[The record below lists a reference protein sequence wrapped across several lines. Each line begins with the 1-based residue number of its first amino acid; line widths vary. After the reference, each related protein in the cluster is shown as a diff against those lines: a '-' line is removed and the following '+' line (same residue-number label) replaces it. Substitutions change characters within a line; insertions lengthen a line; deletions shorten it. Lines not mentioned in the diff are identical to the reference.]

1 MAKPKR
7 GKASAKS
14 REELRRENRQ
24 ELERQKNRKKA
35 MWIIILVAVGVVTAV
50 ILSLTVFFKV
60 TAVEV
65 DASKSQYSAAQIRDA
80 SGIEEG
86 DSLFLLNREKAAD
99 RISTRLPYTGEII
112 VKRSFPSKVKVFVE
126 DSTIT
131 SAVKYNDKFIVLN
144 ESNKVLATA
153 NNIDALNSLVER
165 QAKKKASASPKKTQK
180 KTTTTTTVTTTT
192 TTTTTTTVQTEPV
205 TDENGMIVEPSTSAA
220 LQDIAGGEDLL
231 GADASVTIITGVKVK
246 EAKVGYPLKASNA
259 KVFETYKEIR
269 AAMDRWGVKDITAVD
284 LTKVTDIRLTYQ
296 QRITILLGSAT
307 GLDRKAAMCA
317 KVLEEQNK
325 VSTEQKGTI
334 DLSIEGKAYFSE
346 GGATTMTMTTTTTT
360 AVATDVDGNPISTT
374 VSSSETVTDAN
385 GNPVSTTTTT
395 GASGTGTTG
404 TTQAGTTTTATAA
417 TTTQDPADIGG

>member
-7 GKASAKS
+7 GKAAAAKS

-24 ELERQKNRKKA
+24 ELERQKSRRKA
-35 MWIIILVAVGVVTAV
+35 MWIVILVVVGVVVAV

-60 TAVEV
+60 TAIEV

-80 SGIEEG
+80 SGIEER

-112 VKRSFPSKVKVFVE
+112 VKRSFPSKVKIFVE

-131 SAVKYNDKFIVLN
+131 AAVKYNDAYFVLN
-144 ESNKVLATA
+144 ESNKVLAKA
-153 NNIDALNSLVER
+153 NNIDALNSLVKQ
-165 QAKKKASASPKKTQK
+165 QAKKKAGTSTKKSTG
-180 KTTTTTTVTTTT
+180 KTTTTTTATTTT

-205 TDENGMIVEPSTSAA
+205 TDENGMIVDPLTTLPEE
-220 LQDIAGGEDLL
+220 DIAGGEDIRN
-231 GADASVTIITGVKVK
+231 ADASVTVITGVKVK
-246 EAKVGYPLKASNA
+246 EAKVGYPLQAKNA

-284 LTKVTDIRLTYQ
+284 LTKVSDIRLTYQ
-296 QRITILLGSAT
+296 QRITILLGSAS

-346 GGATTMTMTTTTTT
+346 GGATTMTTTTTTT
-360 AVATDVDGNPISTT
+360 TVPTLVDGETSAGVVTDVDGNP
-374 VSSSETVTDAN
+374 
-385 GNPVSTTTTT
+385 VSTTSATSV
-395 GASGTGTTG
+395 SGTGTTG
-404 TTQAGTTTTATAA
+404 AGSTTEPGTTTVK
-417 TTTQDPADIGG
+417 DPGDIGG

>member
-7 GKASAKS
+7 GKAASAKS

-24 ELERQKNRKKA
+24 ELERQKSRRKA
-35 MWIIILVAVGVVTAV
+35 MWIILLVAIGVVIAV

-65 DASKSQYSAAQIRDA
+65 DVSKSQYSAAQIRDA

-99 RISTRLPYTGEII
+99 RISTKLPYTGEIV
-112 VKRSFPSKVKVFVE
+112 VKRSFPSKVKIFVE
-126 DSTIT
+126 DSTVT
-131 SAVKYNDKFIVLN
+131 AAVKYNDKFIVLS
-144 ESNKVLATA
+144 ESDKVLATA

-165 QAKKKASASPKKTQK
+165 QAKKKAGTSPEKSQKKTT
-180 KTTTTTTVTTTT
+180 TTTTTTVTTTT
-192 TTTTTTTVQTEPV
+192 TTTVLTEPV
-205 TDENGMIVEPSTSAA
+205 TDANGMIVEPSTVADVA
-220 LQDIAGGEDLL
+220 EIAGGEDIRN
-231 GADASVTIITGVKVK
+231 ADPSVTIITGVKVQ
-246 EAKVGYPLKASNA
+246 EAKVGYPLKAKNA

-269 AAMDRWGVKDITAVD
+269 AAMDRWGVRDITAVD

-307 GLDRKAAMCA
+307 GLDRKAAMCS

-346 GGATTMTMTTTTTT
+346 GGATTMTTTTTTT
-360 AVATDVDGNPISTT
+360 TLTTLVDGETTAVVTDVDGK
-374 VSSSETVTDAN
+374 
-385 GNPVSTTTTT
+385 PVSTTTASGTTTT
-395 GASGTGTTG
+395 GTTAASSTTGTGTT
-404 TTQAGTTTTATAA
+404 TATSTSA
-417 TTTQDPADIGG
+417 TTQDPADIGG

>member
-7 GKASAKS
+7 GKAASAKS

-24 ELERQKNRKKA
+24 ELERQKSRRKA
-35 MWIIILVAVGVVTAV
+35 MWIILLVAIGVVIAV

-65 DASKSQYSAAQIRDA
+65 DVSKSQYSAAQIRDA

-99 RISTRLPYTGEII
+99 RISTKLPYTGEIV
-112 VKRSFPSKVKVFVE
+112 VKRSFPSKVKIFVE
-126 DSTIT
+126 DSTVT
-131 SAVKYNDKFIVLN
+131 AAVKYNDKFIVLS
-144 ESNKVLATA
+144 ESDKVLATA

-165 QAKKKASASPKKTQK
+165 QAKKKAGTSPEKSQKKTT
-180 KTTTTTTVTTTT
+180 TTTTTTVTTTT
-192 TTTTTTTVQTEPV
+192 TTTVLTEPV
-205 TDENGMIVEPSTSAA
+205 TDANGMIVEPSTVADVA
-220 LQDIAGGEDLL
+220 EIAGGEDIRN
-231 GADASVTIITGVKVK
+231 ADPSVTIITGVKVQ
-246 EAKVGYPLKASNA
+246 EAKVGYPLKAKNA

-269 AAMDRWGVKDITAVD
+269 AAMDRWGVRDITAVD

-307 GLDRKAAMCA
+307 GLDRKAAMCS

-346 GGATTMTMTTTTTT
+346 GGATTMTTTTTTT
-360 AVATDVDGNPISTT
+360 TLTTLVDGETTAVVTDVDGK
-374 VSSSETVTDAN
+374 
-385 GNPVSTTTTT
+385 PVSTTTASGTTTT
-395 GASGTGTTG
+395 GTTAASSTTGTGTT
-404 TTQAGTTTTATAA
+404 TATSSTA
-417 TTTQDPADIGG
+417 TTQDPADIGG

>member
-7 GKASAKS
+7 GKAASAKS

-24 ELERQKNRKKA
+24 ELERQKTRNKA
-35 MWIIILVAVGVVTAV
+35 LSIILLVAVGVVIAV

-86 DSLFLLNREKAAD
+86 DSLFLLDREKAAE
-99 RISTRLPYTGEII
+99 RISTKLPYTGEII

-126 DSTIT
+126 DSTVT
-131 SAVKYNDKFIVLN
+131 AAVKYNDKYIVLN

-153 NNIDALNSLVER
+153 NNIDSLNSLVER
-165 QAKKKASASPKKTQK
+165 KAKKKADASPKKAK
-180 KTTTTTTVTTTT
+180 KKAATTTTTPVT

-205 TDENGMIVEPSTSAA
+205 TDANGMIVEPTTVADVV
-220 LQDIAGGEDLL
+220 DIAGGEDIRN
-231 GADASVTIITGVKVK
+231 ADPSVTIITGVKVQ
-246 EAKVGYPLKASNA
+246 EAKVGYPLKAKNA
-259 KVFETYKEIR
+259 KVFDTYKEIR
-269 AAMDRWGVKDITAVD
+269 AAMDRWGVHDITAVD

-346 GGATTMTMTTTTTT
+346 GGATTMTTTTTTT
-360 AVATDVDGNPISTT
+360 PLTTLVDGETTEVVTDVDGK
-374 VSSSETVTDAN
+374 
-385 GNPVSTTTTT
+385 PVSTTTASGTMTT
-395 GASGTGTTG
+395 GTTAASSTTGTGTT
-404 TTQAGTTTTATAA
+404 TAASTTA
-417 TTTQDPADIGG
+417 TTQDPADIGG

>member
-7 GKASAKS
+7 GKAASAKS

-24 ELERQKNRKKA
+24 ELERQKSRRKA
-35 MWIIILVAVGVVTAV
+35 MWIILLVAIGVVIAV

-65 DASKSQYSAAQIRDA
+65 DVSKSQYSAAQIRDA

-99 RISTRLPYTGEII
+99 RISTKLPYTGEIV

-126 DSTIT
+126 DSTVT
-131 SAVKYNDKFIVLN
+131 AAVKYNDKYIVLS
-144 ESNKVLATA
+144 ESDKVLATA

-165 QAKKKASASPKKTQK
+165 QAKKKAGASPKKAQK
-180 KTTTTTTVTTTT
+180 KTTTTTTTVTTTT
-192 TTTTTTTVQTEPV
+192 TTTVLAEPV
-205 TDENGMIVEPSTSAA
+205 TDANGMIVEPTTIADIV
-220 LQDIAGGEDLL
+220 DIAGGEDIRN
-231 GADASVTIITGVKVK
+231 ADPSVTIITGVKVH
-246 EAKVGYPLKASNA
+246 EAKVGYPLKAKNA

-269 AAMDRWGVKDITAVD
+269 AAMDRWGVRDITAVD

-307 GLDRKAAMCA
+307 GLDRKAAMCS

-346 GGATTMTMTTTTTT
+346 GGATTMTTTTTTT
-360 AVATDVDGNPISTT
+360 TLTTLADGETTAVVTDVDGK
-374 VSSSETVTDAN
+374 
-385 GNPVSTTTTT
+385 PVSTTTASGTTTT
-395 GASGTGTTG
+395 GTTAASSTTGTGTT
-404 TTQAGTTTTATAA
+404 TATSSTA
-417 TTTQDPADIGG
+417 TTQDPADIGG

>member
-7 GKASAKS
+7 GKAASAKS

-24 ELERQKNRKKA
+24 ELERQKSRRKA
-35 MWIIILVAVGVVTAV
+35 MWIILLVAIGVVIAV

-65 DASKSQYSAAQIRDA
+65 DVSKSQYSAAQIRDA

-99 RISTRLPYTGEII
+99 RISTKLPYTGEIV
-112 VKRSFPSKVKVFVE
+112 VKRSFPSKVKIFVE
-126 DSTIT
+126 DSTVT
-131 SAVKYNDKFIVLN
+131 AAVKYNDKFIVLS
-144 ESNKVLATA
+144 ESDKVLATA

-165 QAKKKASASPKKTQK
+165 QAKKKAGTSPEKSQKKTT
-180 KTTTTTTVTTTT
+180 TTTTTTVTTTT
-192 TTTTTTTVQTEPV
+192 TTTVLTEPV
-205 TDENGMIVEPSTSAA
+205 TDANGMIVEPSTVADVA
-220 LQDIAGGEDLL
+220 EIAGGEDIRN
-231 GADASVTIITGVKVK
+231 ADPSVTIITGVKVQ
-246 EAKVGYPLKASNA
+246 EAKVGYPLKAKNA

-269 AAMDRWGVKDITAVD
+269 AAMDRWGVRDITAVD

-346 GGATTMTMTTTTTT
+346 GGATTMTTTTTTT
-360 AVATDVDGNPISTT
+360 TLTTLADGETTAVVTDVDGK
-374 VSSSETVTDAN
+374 
-385 GNPVSTTTTT
+385 PVSTTTAT
-395 GASGTGTTG
+395 G
-404 TTQAGTTTTATAA
+404 TTTATSTSA
-417 TTTQDPADIGG
+417 TTQDPADIGG

>member
-7 GKASAKS
+7 GKAASAKS

-24 ELERQKNRKKA
+24 ELERQKSRRKA
-35 MWIIILVAVGVVTAV
+35 MWIILLVAIGVVIAV

-65 DASKSQYSAAQIRDA
+65 DVSKSQYSAAQIRDA

-99 RISTRLPYTGEII
+99 RISTKLPYTGEIV

-126 DSTIT
+126 DSTVT
-131 SAVKYNDKFIVLN
+131 AAVKYNDKYIVLS
-144 ESNKVLATA
+144 ESDKVLATA

-165 QAKKKASASPKKTQK
+165 QAKKKAGTSPEKSQKKTT
-180 KTTTTTTVTTTT
+180 TTTTTTVTTTT
-192 TTTTTTTVQTEPV
+192 TTTVLTEPV
-205 TDENGMIVEPSTSAA
+205 TDANGMIVEPSTVADVA
-220 LQDIAGGEDLL
+220 EIAGGEDIRN
-231 GADASVTIITGVKVK
+231 ADPSVTIITGVKVH
-246 EAKVGYPLKASNA
+246 EAKVGYPLKAKNA

-269 AAMDRWGVKDITAVD
+269 AAMDRWGVRDITAVD

-307 GLDRKAAMCA
+307 GLDRKAAMCS

-346 GGATTMTMTTTTTT
+346 GGATTMTTTTTTT
-360 AVATDVDGNPISTT
+360 TLTTLVDGETTAVVTDVDGK
-374 VSSSETVTDAN
+374 
-385 GNPVSTTTTT
+385 PVSTTTAT
-395 GASGTGTTG
+395 G
-404 TTQAGTTTTATAA
+404 TTTATSMSA
-417 TTTQDPADIGG
+417 TTQDPADIGG

>member
-7 GKASAKS
+7 GKAASAKS

-24 ELERQKNRKKA
+24 ELERQKSRRKA
-35 MWIIILVAVGVVTAV
+35 MWIILLVAIGVVIAV

-65 DASKSQYSAAQIRDA
+65 DVSKSQYSAAQIRDA

-99 RISTRLPYTGEII
+99 RISTKLPYTGEIV

-126 DSTIT
+126 DSTVT
-131 SAVKYNDKFIVLN
+131 AAVKYNDKYIVLS
-144 ESNKVLATA
+144 ESDKVLATA

-165 QAKKKASASPKKTQK
+165 QAKKKAGTSPEKSQKKTT
-180 KTTTTTTVTTTT
+180 TTTTTTVTTTT
-192 TTTTTTTVQTEPV
+192 TTTVLTEPV
-205 TDENGMIVEPSTSAA
+205 TDANGMIVEPSTVADVA
-220 LQDIAGGEDLL
+220 EIAGGEDIRN
-231 GADASVTIITGVKVK
+231 ADPSVTIITGVKVH
-246 EAKVGYPLKASNA
+246 EAKVGYPLKAKNA

-269 AAMDRWGVKDITAVD
+269 AAMDRWGVRDITAVD

-346 GGATTMTMTTTTTT
+346 GGATTMTTTT
-360 AVATDVDGNPISTT
+360 ATTTLTTLADGETTAVVTDVDGK
-374 VSSSETVTDAN
+374 
-385 GNPVSTTTTT
+385 PVSTTTASGTTTT
-395 GASGTGTTG
+395 GTTAASSTTGTGTT
-404 TTQAGTTTTATAA
+404 TATSSTA
-417 TTTQDPADIGG
+417 TTQDPADIGG

>member
-7 GKASAKS
+7 GKAASAKS

-24 ELERQKNRKKA
+24 ELERQKSRRKA
-35 MWIIILVAVGVVTAV
+35 MWIILLVAIGVVIAV

-65 DASKSQYSAAQIRDA
+65 DVSKSQYSAAQIRDA

-99 RISTRLPYTGEII
+99 HISTKLPYTGEIV
-112 VKRSFPSKVKVFVE
+112 VKRSFPSKVKIFVE
-126 DSTIT
+126 DSTVT
-131 SAVKYNDKFIVLN
+131 AAVKYNDKFIVLS
-144 ESNKVLATA
+144 ESDKVLATA

-165 QAKKKASASPKKTQK
+165 QAKKKAGTSPEKSQK
-180 KTTTTTTVTTTT
+180 KTTTTTTTTV

-205 TDENGMIVEPSTSAA
+205 TDANGMIVEPTTVADA
-220 LQDIAGGEDLL
+220 VEIAGGEDIRN
-231 GADASVTIITGVKVK
+231 ADPSVTIITGVKVQ
-246 EAKVGYPLKASNA
+246 EAKVGYPLKAKNA

-269 AAMDRWGVKDITAVD
+269 AAMDRWGVRDITAVD

-307 GLDRKAAMCA
+307 GLDRKAAMCS

-346 GGATTMTMTTTTTT
+346 GGATTMTTTTTTT
-360 AVATDVDGNPISTT
+360 TLTTLVDGETTAVVTDVDGK
-374 VSSSETVTDAN
+374 
-385 GNPVSTTTTT
+385 PVSTTTAT
-395 GASGTGTTG
+395 G
-404 TTQAGTTTTATAA
+404 TTTATSTSA
-417 TTTQDPADIGG
+417 TTQDPADIGG

>member
-7 GKASAKS
+7 GKAASAKS

-24 ELERQKNRKKA
+24 ELERQKSRRKA
-35 MWIIILVAVGVVTAV
+35 MWIILLVAIGVVIAV

-65 DASKSQYSAAQIRDA
+65 DVSKSQYSAAQIRDA

-99 RISTRLPYTGEII
+99 RISTKLPYTGEIV
-112 VKRSFPSKVKVFVE
+112 VKRSFPSKVKIFVE
-126 DSTIT
+126 DSTVT
-131 SAVKYNDKFIVLN
+131 AAVKYNDKFIVLS
-144 ESNKVLATA
+144 ESDKVLATA

-165 QAKKKASASPKKTQK
+165 QAKKKAGTSPEKSQKKTT
-180 KTTTTTTVTTTT
+180 TTTTTTVTTTT
-192 TTTTTTTVQTEPV
+192 TTTVLTEPV
-205 TDENGMIVEPSTSAA
+205 TDANGMIVEPSTVADVA
-220 LQDIAGGEDLL
+220 EIAGGEDIRN
-231 GADASVTIITGVKVK
+231 ADPSVTIITGVKVH
-246 EAKVGYPLKASNA
+246 EAKVGYPLKAKNA

-269 AAMDRWGVKDITAVD
+269 AAMDRWGVRDITAVD

-307 GLDRKAAMCA
+307 GLDRKAAMCS

-346 GGATTMTMTTTTTT
+346 GGATTMTTTTTTT
-360 AVATDVDGNPISTT
+360 TLTTLVDGETTAVVTDVDGK
-374 VSSSETVTDAN
+374 
-385 GNPVSTTTTT
+385 PVSTTTAT
-395 GASGTGTTG
+395 G
-404 TTQAGTTTTATAA
+404 TTTATSTSA
-417 TTTQDPADIGG
+417 TTQDPADIGG

>member
-7 GKASAKS
+7 GKAASAKS

-24 ELERQKNRKKA
+24 ELERQKSRRKA
-35 MWIIILVAVGVVTAV
+35 MWIILLVAIGVVIAV

-65 DASKSQYSAAQIRDA
+65 DVSKSQYSAAQIRDA

-99 RISTRLPYTGEII
+99 RISTKLPYTGEIV
-112 VKRSFPSKVKVFVE
+112 VKRSFPSKVKIFVE
-126 DSTIT
+126 DSTVT
-131 SAVKYNDKFIVLN
+131 AAVKYNDKFIVLS
-144 ESNKVLATA
+144 ESDKVLATA

-165 QAKKKASASPKKTQK
+165 QAKKKAGTSPEKSQK
-180 KTTTTTTVTTTT
+180 KTTTTTL
-192 TTTTTTTVQTEPV
+192 TTTTTTTVLTEPV
-205 TDENGMIVEPSTSAA
+205 TDANGMIVEPSTVADVA
-220 LQDIAGGEDLL
+220 EIAGGEDIRN
-231 GADASVTIITGVKVK
+231 ADPSVTIITGVKVQ
-246 EAKVGYPLKASNA
+246 EAKVGYPLKAKNA

-269 AAMDRWGVKDITAVD
+269 AAMDRWGVRDITAVD

-307 GLDRKAAMCA
+307 GLDRKAAMCS

-346 GGATTMTMTTTTTT
+346 GGATTMTTTTTTT
-360 AVATDVDGNPISTT
+360 TLTTLVDGETTAVVTDVDGK
-374 VSSSETVTDAN
+374 
-385 GNPVSTTTTT
+385 PVSTTTAT
-395 GASGTGTTG
+395 G
-404 TTQAGTTTTATAA
+404 TTTATSTSA
-417 TTTQDPADIGG
+417 TTQDPADIGG

>member
-7 GKASAKS
+7 GKAASAKS

-24 ELERQKNRKKA
+24 ELERQKSRRKA
-35 MWIIILVAVGVVTAV
+35 MWIILLVAIGVVIAV

-65 DASKSQYSAAQIRDA
+65 DVSKSQYSAAQIRDA

-99 RISTRLPYTGEII
+99 RISTKLPYTGEIV
-112 VKRSFPSKVKVFVE
+112 VKRSFPSKVKIFVE
-126 DSTIT
+126 DSTVT
-131 SAVKYNDKFIVLN
+131 AAVKYNDRFIVLS

-165 QAKKKASASPKKTQK
+165 QAKKKAGTSPKKAQK
-180 KTTTTTTVTTTT
+180 KTTTTTTTAT
-192 TTTTTTTVQTEPV
+192 TTTTTTTVLTEPV
-205 TDENGMIVEPSTSAA
+205 TDANGMIVEPTTVADAA
-220 LQDIAGGEDLL
+220 KIAGGEDIRN
-231 GADASVTIITGVKVK
+231 ADPSVTIITGVKVQ
-246 EAKVGYPLKASNA
+246 EAKVGYPLKAKDK

-269 AAMDRWGVKDITAVD
+269 AAMDRWGVRDITAVD
-284 LTKVTDIRLTYQ
+284 LTKFTDIRLTYQ

-346 GGATTMTMTTTTTT
+346 GGATTMTTTTTTT
-360 AVATDVDGNPISTT
+360 TLTTLVDGETTAVVTDVDGK
-374 VSSSETVTDAN
+374 
-385 GNPVSTTTTT
+385 PVSTTTASGTTTT
-395 GASGTGTTG
+395 GTTAAGSTTGTGTT
-404 TTQAGTTTTATAA
+404 TATSTSA
-417 TTTQDPADIGG
+417 TTQDPADIGG

>member
-24 ELERQKNRKKA
+24 ELERQKSRKKA
-35 MWIIILVAVGVVTAV
+35 MWIIILVAVGVVVAV

-86 DSLFLLNREKAAD
+86 DSLFLLNREKAVD
-99 RISTRLPYTGEII
+99 RISTKLPYTGEII

-131 SAVKYNDKFIVLN
+131 AAVKYNDKFIVLN

-165 QAKKKASASPKKTQK
+165 QAKKKADASPKKTQK
-180 KTTTTTTVTTTT
+180 KTTEKSTTTTTVT

-205 TDENGMIVEPSTSAA
+205 TDENGMIVDPSTVTAP
-220 LQDIAGGEDLL
+220 QDIAGGEDLL
-231 GADASVTIITGVKVK
+231 GADASVTVITGVKVK

-284 LTKVTDIRLTYQ
+284 LTKITDIRLTYQ
-296 QRITILLGSAT
+296 QRITILLGSAS

-346 GGATTMTMTTTTTT
+346 GGATTMTTTTTTTT
-360 AVATDVDGNPISTT
+360 AVPTDVDGNPISTT
-374 VSSSETVTDAN
+374 TAPATDAD

-404 TTQAGTTTTATAA
+404 TGTTTTSGTATTA
-417 TTTQDPADIGG
+417 TTQDPADIGG

>member
-131 SAVKYNDKFIVLN
+131 SAVKYNDKFIVLS

-165 QAKKKASASPKKTQK
+165 QSKKKASASPKKTQK

-192 TTTTTTTVQTEPV
+192 TTTMVQTEPI

-385 GNPVSTTTTT
+385 GNPVSTTTAT

-404 TTQAGTTTTATAA
+404 TTQAGTTT
-417 TTTQDPADIGG
+417 QDPADIGG

>member
-7 GKASAKS
+7 GKAASAKS
-14 REELRRENRQ
+14 REELRRENRR
-24 ELERQKNRKKA
+24 ELERQKSRRKA
-35 MWIIILVAVGVVTAV
+35 MWIILLVAIGVVIAV

-65 DASKSQYSAAQIRDA
+65 DVSKSQYSAAQIRDA

-99 RISTRLPYTGEII
+99 RISTKLPYTGEIV

-126 DSTIT
+126 DSTVT
-131 SAVKYNDKFIVLN
+131 AAVKYNDKYIVLS
-144 ESNKVLATA
+144 ESDKVLATA

-165 QAKKKASASPKKTQK
+165 QAKKKAGTSPEKSQKKTT
-180 KTTTTTTVTTTT
+180 TTTTTTVTTTT
-192 TTTTTTTVQTEPV
+192 TTTVLTEPV
-205 TDENGMIVEPSTSAA
+205 TDANGMIVEPSTVADVA
-220 LQDIAGGEDLL
+220 EIAGGEDIRN
-231 GADASVTIITGVKVK
+231 ADPSVTIITGVKVH
-246 EAKVGYPLKASNA
+246 EAKVGYPLKAKNA

-269 AAMDRWGVKDITAVD
+269 AAMDRWGVRDITAVD

-307 GLDRKAAMCA
+307 GLDRKAAMCS

-334 DLSIEGKAYFSE
+334 DLSIEGTAYFSE
-346 GGATTMTMTTTTTT
+346 GGATTMTTTTTTT
-360 AVATDVDGNPISTT
+360 TLTTLVDGETTAVVTDVDGK
-374 VSSSETVTDAN
+374 
-385 GNPVSTTTTT
+385 PVSTTTAT
-395 GASGTGTTG
+395 G
-404 TTQAGTTTTATAA
+404 TTTATSTSA
-417 TTTQDPADIGG
+417 TTKDPADIGG

>member
-7 GKASAKS
+7 GKAASAKS

-24 ELERQKNRKKA
+24 ELERQKSRRKA
-35 MWIIILVAVGVVTAV
+35 MWIILLVAIGVVIAV

-65 DASKSQYSAAQIRDA
+65 DVSKSQYSAAQIRDA

-99 RISTRLPYTGEII
+99 RISTKLPYTGEIV
-112 VKRSFPSKVKVFVE
+112 VKRSFPSKVKIFVE
-126 DSTIT
+126 DSTVT
-131 SAVKYNDKFIVLN
+131 AAVKYNDKFIVLS
-144 ESNKVLATA
+144 ESDKVLATA

-165 QAKKKASASPKKTQK
+165 QAKKKAGTSPEKSQK
-180 KTTTTTTVTTTT
+180 KTTTTTTTTL
-192 TTTTTTTVQTEPV
+192 TTTTTTTVLTEPV
-205 TDENGMIVEPSTSAA
+205 TDANGMIVEPSTVADVA
-220 LQDIAGGEDLL
+220 EIAGGEDIRN
-231 GADASVTIITGVKVK
+231 ADPSVTIITGVKVQ
-246 EAKVGYPLKASNA
+246 EAKVGYPLKAKNA

-269 AAMDRWGVKDITAVD
+269 AAMDRWGVRDITAVD

-307 GLDRKAAMCA
+307 GLDRKAAMCS

-346 GGATTMTMTTTTTT
+346 GGATTMTTTTTTT
-360 AVATDVDGNPISTT
+360 TLTTLVDGETTAVVTDVDGK
-374 VSSSETVTDAN
+374 
-385 GNPVSTTTTT
+385 PVSTTTAT
-395 GASGTGTTG
+395 G
-404 TTQAGTTTTATAA
+404 TTTATSTSA
-417 TTTQDPADIGG
+417 TTQDPADIGG

>member
-7 GKASAKS
+7 GKAAAAKS

-24 ELERQKNRKKA
+24 ELERQKSRRKA
-35 MWIIILVAVGVVTAV
+35 MWIVILVVVGVVVAV

-60 TAVEV
+60 TAIEV

-80 SGIEEG
+80 SGIEER

-112 VKRSFPSKVKVFVE
+112 VKRSFPSKVKIFVE

-131 SAVKYNDKFIVLN
+131 AAVKYNDAYFVLN
-144 ESNKVLATA
+144 ESNKVLAKA
-153 NNIDALNSLVER
+153 NNIDALNSLVKQ
-165 QAKKKASASPKKTQK
+165 QAKKKAGTSTKKSTG
-180 KTTTTTTVTTTT
+180 KTTTTTTATTTT

-205 TDENGMIVEPSTSAA
+205 TDENGMIVDPSTTIPEE
-220 LQDIAGGEDLL
+220 DIAGGEDIRN
-231 GADASVTIITGVKVK
+231 ADASVTVITGVKVK
-246 EAKVGYPLKASNA
+246 EAKVGYPLQAKNA

-269 AAMDRWGVKDITAVD
+269 TAMDRWGVKDITAVD
-284 LTKVTDIRLTYQ
+284 LTKVSDIRLTYQ
-296 QRITILLGSAT
+296 QRITILLGSAS

-346 GGATTMTMTTTTTT
+346 GGATTMTTTTTMTT
-360 AVATDVDGNPISTT
+360 VPTLVDGETSTGVVTDVDGNP
-374 VSSSETVTDAN
+374 
-385 GNPVSTTTTT
+385 VSTTSATSV
-395 GASGTGTTG
+395 SGTGTTG
-404 TTQAGTTTTATAA
+404 AGSTTEPGTTTVK
-417 TTTQDPADIGG
+417 DPGDIGG

>member
-7 GKASAKS
+7 GKAASAKS

-24 ELERQKNRKKA
+24 ELERQKSRRKA
-35 MWIIILVAVGVVTAV
+35 MWIILLVAIGVVIAV

-65 DASKSQYSAAQIRDA
+65 DVSKSQYSAAQIRDA

-99 RISTRLPYTGEII
+99 RISTKLPYTGEIV

-126 DSTIT
+126 DSTVT
-131 SAVKYNDKFIVLN
+131 AAVKYNDKYIVLS
-144 ESNKVLATA
+144 ESDKVLATA

-165 QAKKKASASPKKTQK
+165 QAKKKAGTSPEKSQKKTT
-180 KTTTTTTVTTTT
+180 TTTTTTVTTTT
-192 TTTTTTTVQTEPV
+192 TTTVLTEPV
-205 TDENGMIVEPSTSAA
+205 TDANGMIVEPSTVADVA
-220 LQDIAGGEDLL
+220 EIAGGEDIRN
-231 GADASVTIITGVKVK
+231 ADPSVTIITGVKVQ
-246 EAKVGYPLKASNA
+246 EAKVGYPLKAKNA

-269 AAMDRWGVKDITAVD
+269 AAMDRWGVRDITAVD

-307 GLDRKAAMCA
+307 GLDRKAAMCS

-334 DLSIEGKAYFSE
+334 DLSIEGKAYFS
-346 GGATTMTMTTTTTT
+346 
-360 AVATDVDGNPISTT
+360 
-374 VSSSETVTDAN
+374 
-385 GNPVSTTTTT
+385 
-395 GASGTGTTG
+395 
-404 TTQAGTTTTATAA
+404 
-417 TTTQDPADIGG
+417 

>member
-7 GKASAKS
+7 GKAASAKS

-24 ELERQKNRKKA
+24 ELERQKSRRKA
-35 MWIIILVAVGVVTAV
+35 MWIILLVAIGVVIAV

-65 DASKSQYSAAQIRDA
+65 DVSKSQYSAAQIRDA

-99 RISTRLPYTGEII
+99 HISTKLPYTGEIV
-112 VKRSFPSKVKVFVE
+112 VKRSFPSKVKIFVE
-126 DSTIT
+126 DSTVT
-131 SAVKYNDKFIVLN
+131 AAVKYNDKYIVLS
-144 ESNKVLATA
+144 ESDKVLATA

-165 QAKKKASASPKKTQK
+165 QAKKKAGTSPEKSQK
-180 KTTTTTTVTTTT
+180 KTTTTTTTTVT

-205 TDENGMIVEPSTSAA
+205 TDANGMIVEPSTVADVA
-220 LQDIAGGEDLL
+220 EIAGGEDIRN
-231 GADASVTIITGVKVK
+231 ADPSVTIITGVKVH
-246 EAKVGYPLKASNA
+246 EAKVGYPLKAKNA

-269 AAMDRWGVKDITAVD
+269 AAMDRWGVRDITAVD

-346 GGATTMTMTTTTTT
+346 GGATTMTTTTTTT
-360 AVATDVDGNPISTT
+360 TLTTLVDGETTAVVTDVDGK
-374 VSSSETVTDAN
+374 
-385 GNPVSTTTTT
+385 PVSTTTAT
-395 GASGTGTTG
+395 G
-404 TTQAGTTTTATAA
+404 TTTATSTSA
-417 TTTQDPADIGG
+417 TTQDPADIGG

>member
-7 GKASAKS
+7 GKAASAKS

-24 ELERQKNRKKA
+24 ELERQKSRRKA
-35 MWIIILVAVGVVTAV
+35 MWIILLVAIGVVIAV

-65 DASKSQYSAAQIRDA
+65 DVSKSQYSAAQIRDA

-99 RISTRLPYTGEII
+99 RISTKLPYTGEIV
-112 VKRSFPSKVKVFVE
+112 VKRSFPSKVKIFVE
-126 DSTIT
+126 DSTVT
-131 SAVKYNDKFIVLN
+131 AAVKYNDKFIVLS
-144 ESNKVLATA
+144 ESDKVLATA

-165 QAKKKASASPKKTQK
+165 QAKKKAGTSPEKSQKKTT
-180 KTTTTTTVTTTT
+180 TTTTTTVTTTT
-192 TTTTTTTVQTEPV
+192 TTTVLTEPV
-205 TDENGMIVEPSTSAA
+205 TDANGMIVEPSTVADVA
-220 LQDIAGGEDLL
+220 EIAGGEDIRN
-231 GADASVTIITGVKVK
+231 ADPSVTIITGVKVQ
-246 EAKVGYPLKASNA
+246 EAKVGYPLKAKNA

-269 AAMDRWGVKDITAVD
+269 AAMDRWGVRDITAVD

-307 GLDRKAAMCA
+307 GLDRKAAMCS

-346 GGATTMTMTTTTTT
+346 GGATTMTTTTTTT
-360 AVATDVDGNPISTT
+360 TLTTLVDGETTAVVTDVDGK
-374 VSSSETVTDAN
+374 
-385 GNPVSTTTTT
+385 PVSTTTAT
-395 GASGTGTTG
+395 G
-404 TTQAGTTTTATAA
+404 TTTATSTSA
-417 TTTQDPADIGG
+417 TTQDPADIGG

>member
-7 GKASAKS
+7 GKAASAKS

-24 ELERQKNRKKA
+24 ELERQKSRRKA
-35 MWIIILVAVGVVTAV
+35 MWIILLVAIGVVIAV

-65 DASKSQYSAAQIRDA
+65 DVSKSQYSAAQIRDA

-99 RISTRLPYTGEII
+99 RISTKLPYTGEIV
-112 VKRSFPSKVKVFVE
+112 VKRSFPSKVKIFVE
-126 DSTIT
+126 DSTVT
-131 SAVKYNDKFIVLN
+131 AAVKYNDKFIVLN

-165 QAKKKASASPKKTQK
+165 QAKKKAGASPKKAQK
-180 KTTTTTTVTTTT
+180 KTTTTTTTAT
-192 TTTTTTTVQTEPV
+192 TTTTTTTVLTEPV
-205 TDENGMIVEPSTSAA
+205 TDANGMIVEPTTIADIV
-220 LQDIAGGEDLL
+220 DIAGGEDIRN
-231 GADASVTIITGVKVK
+231 ADPSVTIISGVKVQ
-246 EAKVGYPLKASNA
+246 EAKVGYPLKAKNA

-269 AAMDRWGVKDITAVD
+269 AAMDRWGVRDITAVD

-307 GLDRKAAMCA
+307 GLDRKAAMCS

-346 GGATTMTMTTTTTT
+346 GGATTMTTTTTTT
-360 AVATDVDGNPISTT
+360 TLTTLADGETTAVVTDVAGK
-374 VSSSETVTDAN
+374 
-385 GNPVSTTTTT
+385 PVSTTTASGTTTT
-395 GASGTGTTG
+395 GTTAASSTTGTGTT
-404 TTQAGTTTTATAA
+404 TATSSTA
-417 TTTQDPADIGG
+417 TTQDPADIGG

>member
-7 GKASAKS
+7 GKAASAKS

-24 ELERQKNRKKA
+24 ELERQKSRRKA
-35 MWIIILVAVGVVTAV
+35 MWIILLVAIGVVIAV

-65 DASKSQYSAAQIRDA
+65 DVSKSQYSAAQIRDA

-99 RISTRLPYTGEII
+99 RISTKLPYTGEIV
-112 VKRSFPSKVKVFVE
+112 VKRSFPSKVKIFVE
-126 DSTIT
+126 DSTVT
-131 SAVKYNDKFIVLN
+131 AAVKNNDKFIVLS

-165 QAKKKASASPKKTQK
+165 QAKKKAGTSPKKAQK
-180 KTTTTTTVTTTT
+180 KTTTTTTTAT
-192 TTTTTTTVQTEPV
+192 TTTTTTTVLTEPV
-205 TDENGMIVEPSTSAA
+205 TDANGMIVEPSTVADVA
-220 LQDIAGGEDLL
+220 EIAGGEDIRN
-231 GADASVTIITGVKVK
+231 ADPSVTIISGVKVQ
-246 EAKVGYPLKASNA
+246 EAKVGYPLKAKNA

-269 AAMDRWGVKDITAVD
+269 AAMDRWGVRDITAVD

-346 GGATTMTMTTTTTT
+346 GGATTMTTTTTTT
-360 AVATDVDGNPISTT
+360 TLTTLVDGETTAVVTDVDGK
-374 VSSSETVTDAN
+374 
-385 GNPVSTTTTT
+385 PVSTTT
-395 GASGTGTTG
+395 ASGTTTTG
-404 TTQAGTTTTATAA
+404 TTAAGSTTATGTTTATSTSA
-417 TTTQDPADIGG
+417 TTQDPADIGG

>member
-7 GKASAKS
+7 GKAAAAKS

-24 ELERQKNRKKA
+24 ELERQKSRRKA
-35 MWIIILVAVGVVTAV
+35 MWIVILVAIGVVVAV

-60 TAVEV
+60 TAIEV

-80 SGIEEG
+80 SGIEER

-112 VKRSFPSKVKVFVE
+112 VKRSFPSKVKIFVE

-131 SAVKYNDKFIVLN
+131 AAVKYNDAYFVLN
-144 ESNKVLATA
+144 ESNKVLAKA
-153 NNIDALNSLVER
+153 NNIDALNSLVKQ
-165 QAKKKASASPKKTQK
+165 QAKKKAGTSTKKSTG
-180 KTTTTTTVTTTT
+180 KTTTTTTATTTT

-205 TDENGMIVEPSTSAA
+205 TDENGMIVDPSTTIPEE
-220 LQDIAGGEDLL
+220 DIRN
-231 GADASVTIITGVKVK
+231 ADASVTVITGVKVK
-246 EAKVGYPLKASNA
+246 EAKVGYPLQAKNA

-269 AAMDRWGVKDITAVD
+269 TAMDRWGVKDITAVD
-284 LTKVTDIRLTYQ
+284 LTKVSDIRLTYQ
-296 QRITILLGSAT
+296 QRITILLGSAS

-346 GGATTMTMTTTTTT
+346 GGATTMTTTTTMTT
-360 AVATDVDGNPISTT
+360 VPTLVDGETSTGVVTDVDGNP
-374 VSSSETVTDAN
+374 
-385 GNPVSTTTTT
+385 VSTTSAT
-395 GASGTGTTG
+395 SVPGTGTTG
-404 TTQAGTTTTATAA
+404 AGSTTEPGTTTT
-417 TTTQDPADIGG
+417 TTVKDPGDIGG

>member
-24 ELERQKNRKKA
+24 ELERQKSRKKA
-35 MWIIILVAVGVVTAV
+35 MWIIILVAVGVVVAV

-86 DSLFLLNREKAAD
+86 DSLFLLNREKAVD
-99 RISTRLPYTGEII
+99 RISTKLPYTGEII

-131 SAVKYNDKFIVLN
+131 AAVKYNDKFIVLN

-165 QAKKKASASPKKTQK
+165 QAKKKADASPKKTQK
-180 KTTTTTTVTTTT
+180 KTTEKSTTTTTVT

-205 TDENGMIVEPSTSAA
+205 TDENGMIVDPSTVTAP
-220 LQDIAGGEDLL
+220 QDIAGGEDLL
-231 GADASVTIITGVKVK
+231 GADASVTVITGVKVK

-284 LTKVTDIRLTYQ
+284 LTKITDIRLTYQ
-296 QRITILLGSAT
+296 QRITILLGSAS

-346 GGATTMTMTTTTTT
+346 GGATTMTT
-360 AVATDVDGNPISTT
+360 
-374 VSSSETVTDAN
+374 
-385 GNPVSTTTTT
+385 TTTTT

-404 TTQAGTTTTATAA
+404 TGTTTTSGTATTA
-417 TTTQDPADIGG
+417 TTQDPADIGG

>member
-7 GKASAKS
+7 GKAAAAKS

-24 ELERQKNRKKA
+24 ELERQKSRRKA
-35 MWIIILVAVGVVTAV
+35 MWIVILVAIGVVVAV

-60 TAVEV
+60 TAIEV

-80 SGIEEG
+80 SGIEER

-112 VKRSFPSKVKVFVE
+112 VKRSFPSKVKIFVE

-131 SAVKYNDKFIVLN
+131 AAVKYNDAYFVLN
-144 ESNKVLATA
+144 ESNKVLAKA
-153 NNIDALNSLVER
+153 NNIDALNSLVKQ
-165 QAKKKASASPKKTQK
+165 QAKKKAGTSTKKSTG
-180 KTTTTTTVTTTT
+180 KTTTTTTATTTT

-205 TDENGMIVEPSTSAA
+205 TDENGMIVDPSTTIPEE
-220 LQDIAGGEDLL
+220 DIAGGEDIRN
-231 GADASVTIITGVKVK
+231 ADASVTVITGVKVK
-246 EAKVGYPLKASNA
+246 EAKVGYPLQAKNA

-269 AAMDRWGVKDITAVD
+269 TAMDRWGVKDITAVD
-284 LTKVTDIRLTYQ
+284 LTKVSDIRLTYQ
-296 QRITILLGSAT
+296 QRITILLGSAS

-346 GGATTMTMTTTTTT
+346 GGATTMTTTTTMTT
-360 AVATDVDGNPISTT
+360 VPTLVDGETSAGVVTDVDGNP
-374 VSSSETVTDAN
+374 
-385 GNPVSTTTTT
+385 VSTTSATSV
-395 GASGTGTTG
+395 SGTGTTG
-404 TTQAGTTTTATAA
+404 AGSTTEPGTTTVK
-417 TTTQDPADIGG
+417 DPGDIGG

>member
-7 GKASAKS
+7 GKAAAAKS

-24 ELERQKNRKKA
+24 ELERQKSRRKA
-35 MWIIILVAVGVVTAV
+35 MWIVILVVVGVVVAV

-60 TAVEV
+60 TAIEV

-80 SGIEEG
+80 SGIEER

-112 VKRSFPSKVKVFVE
+112 VKRSFPSKVKIFVE

-131 SAVKYNDKFIVLN
+131 AAVKYNDAYFVLN
-144 ESNKVLATA
+144 ESNKVLAKA
-153 NNIDALNSLVER
+153 NNIDALNSLVKQ
-165 QAKKKASASPKKTQK
+165 QAKKKAGTSTKKSTG
-180 KTTTTTTVTTTT
+180 KTTTTTTATTTT

-205 TDENGMIVEPSTSAA
+205 TDENGMIVDPLTTLPEE
-220 LQDIAGGEDLL
+220 DIAGGEDIRN
-231 GADASVTIITGVKVK
+231 ADASVTVITGVKVK
-246 EAKVGYPLKASNA
+246 EAKVGYPLQAKNA

-269 AAMDRWGVKDITAVD
+269 TAMDRWGVKDITAVD
-284 LTKVTDIRLTYQ
+284 LTKVSDIRLTYQ
-296 QRITILLGSAT
+296 QRITILLGSAS

-346 GGATTMTMTTTTTT
+346 GGATTMTTTTTMTT
-360 AVATDVDGNPISTT
+360 VPTLVDGETSAGVVTDVDGNP
-374 VSSSETVTDAN
+374 
-385 GNPVSTTTTT
+385 VSTTSATSV
-395 GASGTGTTG
+395 SGTGTTG
-404 TTQAGTTTTATAA
+404 AGSTTEPGTTTVK
-417 TTTQDPADIGG
+417 DPGDIGG

>member
-7 GKASAKS
+7 GKAASAKS

-24 ELERQKNRKKA
+24 ELERQKSRRKA
-35 MWIIILVAVGVVTAV
+35 MWIILLVAIGVVIAV

-65 DASKSQYSAAQIRDA
+65 DVSKSQYSAAQIRDA

-99 RISTRLPYTGEII
+99 RISTKLPYTGEIV
-112 VKRSFPSKVKVFVE
+112 VKRSFPSKVKIFVE
-126 DSTIT
+126 DSTVT
-131 SAVKYNDKFIVLN
+131 AAVKYNDKFIVLN

-165 QAKKKASASPKKTQK
+165 QAKKKAGTSPKKAQK
-180 KTTTTTTVTTTT
+180 KTTTTTTTAT
-192 TTTTTTTVQTEPV
+192 TTTTTTTVLTEPV
-205 TDENGMIVEPSTSAA
+205 TDANGMIVEPSTVA
-220 LQDIAGGEDLL
+220 DVVEIAGGEDIRN
-231 GADASVTIITGVKVK
+231 ADPSVTIISGVKVQ
-246 EAKVGYPLKASNA
+246 EAKVGYPLKAKNA

-269 AAMDRWGVKDITAVD
+269 AAMDRWGVRDITAVD

-346 GGATTMTMTTTTTT
+346 GGATTMTTTTTTT
-360 AVATDVDGNPISTT
+360 TLTTLVDGETTAVVTDVDGK
-374 VSSSETVTDAN
+374 
-385 GNPVSTTTTT
+385 PVSTTT
-395 GASGTGTTG
+395 ASGTTTTG
-404 TTQAGTTTTATAA
+404 TTAAGSTTASGTTTATSTSA
-417 TTTQDPADIGG
+417 TTQDPADIGG

>member
-7 GKASAKS
+7 GKAASAKS

-24 ELERQKNRKKA
+24 ELERQKSRRKA
-35 MWIIILVAVGVVTAV
+35 MWIILLVAIGVVIAV

-65 DASKSQYSAAQIRDA
+65 DVSKSQYSAAQIRDA

-99 RISTRLPYTGEII
+99 RISTKLPYTGEIV

-126 DSTIT
+126 DSTVT
-131 SAVKYNDKFIVLN
+131 AAVKYNDKYIVLS
-144 ESNKVLATA
+144 ESDKVLATA

-165 QAKKKASASPKKTQK
+165 QAKKKAGTSPKKAQK
-180 KTTTTTTVTTTT
+180 KTTTTTTTAT

-205 TDENGMIVEPSTSAA
+205 TDANGMIVEPTTVADVV
-220 LQDIAGGEDLL
+220 DIAGGEDIRN
-231 GADASVTIITGVKVK
+231 ADPSVTIITGVKVH
-246 EAKVGYPLKASNA
+246 EAKVGYPLKAKNA

-269 AAMDRWGVKDITAVD
+269 AAMDRWGVHDITAVD

-307 GLDRKAAMCA
+307 GLDRKAAMCS

-346 GGATTMTMTTTTTT
+346 GGATTMTTTTTTT
-360 AVATDVDGNPISTT
+360 PLTTLVDGETTEVVTDVDGK
-374 VSSSETVTDAN
+374 
-385 GNPVSTTTTT
+385 PVSTTTAT
-395 GASGTGTTG
+395 G
-404 TTQAGTTTTATAA
+404 TTTATSTSA
-417 TTTQDPADIGG
+417 TTQDPADIGG

>member
-7 GKASAKS
+7 GKAAAAKS

-24 ELERQKNRKKA
+24 ELERQKSRRKA
-35 MWIIILVAVGVVTAV
+35 MWIVILVAIGVVVAV
-50 ILSLTVFFKV
+50 ILSLTVFVKV
-60 TAVEV
+60 TAIEV

-80 SGIEEG
+80 SGIEER

-112 VKRSFPSKVKVFVE
+112 VKRSFPSKVKIFVE

-131 SAVKYNDKFIVLN
+131 AAVKYNDAYFVLN
-144 ESNKVLATA
+144 ESNKVLAKA
-153 NNIDALNSLVER
+153 NNIDALNSLVEQ
-165 QAKKKASASPKKTQK
+165 QAKKKVGTSPKKTAK
-180 KTTTTTTVTTTT
+180 STGKTTTTTTET

-205 TDENGMIVEPSTSAA
+205 TDENGMIVDPLTTLPEE
-220 LQDIAGGEDLL
+220 DIAGGEDIRN
-231 GADASVTIITGVKVK
+231 ADASVTVITGVKVK
-246 EAKVGYPLKASNA
+246 EAKVGYPLQAKNA

-284 LTKVTDIRLTYQ
+284 LTKVSDIRLTYQ
-296 QRITILLGSAT
+296 QRITILLGSAS

-346 GGATTMTMTTTTTT
+346 GGATTMTTTTTMTT
-360 AVATDVDGNPISTT
+360 VPTLVDGETSAGVVTDVDGNP
-374 VSSSETVTDAN
+374 
-385 GNPVSTTTTT
+385 VSTTSATSV
-395 GASGTGTTG
+395 SGTGTTG
-404 TTQAGTTTTATAA
+404 AGSTTEPGTTTVK
-417 TTTQDPADIGG
+417 DPGDIGG

>member
-7 GKASAKS
+7 GKAASAKS

-24 ELERQKNRKKA
+24 ELERQKSRRKA
-35 MWIIILVAVGVVTAV
+35 MWIILLVAIGVVIAV

-65 DASKSQYSAAQIRDA
+65 DVSKSQYSAAQIRDA

-99 RISTRLPYTGEII
+99 RISTKLPYTGEIV
-112 VKRSFPSKVKVFVE
+112 VKRSFPSKVKIFVE
-126 DSTIT
+126 DSTVT
-131 SAVKYNDKFIVLN
+131 AAVKYNDKFIVLS
-144 ESNKVLATA
+144 ESDKVLATA

-165 QAKKKASASPKKTQK
+165 QAKKKAGTSPEKSQKKTT
-180 KTTTTTTVTTTT
+180 TTTTTTVTTTT
-192 TTTTTTTVQTEPV
+192 TTTVLTEPV
-205 TDENGMIVEPSTSAA
+205 TDANGMIVEPSTVADVA
-220 LQDIAGGEDLL
+220 EIAGGEDIRN
-231 GADASVTIITGVKVK
+231 ADPSVTIISGVKVQ
-246 EAKVGYPLKASNA
+246 EAKVGYPLKAKNA

-269 AAMDRWGVKDITAVD
+269 AAMDRWGVRDITAVD

-307 GLDRKAAMCA
+307 GLDRKAAMCS

-346 GGATTMTMTTTTTT
+346 GGATTMTTTTTTT
-360 AVATDVDGNPISTT
+360 TLTTLVDGETTAVVTDVDGK
-374 VSSSETVTDAN
+374 
-385 GNPVSTTTTT
+385 PVSTTIAT
-395 GASGTGTTG
+395 G
-404 TTQAGTTTTATAA
+404 TTTATSTSA
-417 TTTQDPADIGG
+417 TTQDPADIGG